1 MAAKYRTGT
10 GAMNLDTKG
19 RKNVFV
25 KTKASN
31 TLLAKREQW
40 RAGINAY

>member
-19 RKNVFV
+19 RVNRFN
-25 KTKASN
+25 KTSAKTSA
-31 TLLAKREQW
+31 LAMYH
-40 RAGINAY
+40 AGLKVY